1 MVLVAV
7 TTDAGTDTAAQKDD
21 PMLRTREVSD
31 LLGVPENTL
40 RWWRY
45 IGKGPDSFRL
55 GPRRVVYRRS
65 KVMAWL
71 AAQEAAGAKHTM
83 A

>member
-1 MVLVAV
+1 MEES
-7 TTDAGTDTAAQKDD
+7 D
-21 PMLRTREVSD
+21 PMLRTREVAD

-45 IGKGPDSFRL
+45 KGKGPDSFRL
-55 GPRRVVYRRS
+55 GPRRVVYRHS

-71 AAQEAAGAKHTM
+71 AAQETAGATHTM

>member
-1 MVLVAV
+1 MAV
-7 TTDAGTDTAAQKDD
+7 TTVAGTDTAAQDDD
-21 PMLRTREVSD
+21 PMLRTREVSV

-45 IGKGPDSFRL
+45 IGTGPESFRL

-65 KVMAWL
+65 KVLAWL
-71 AAQEAAGAKHTM
+71 AAQEATGAKHTP

>member
-1 MVLVAV
+1 MES
-7 TTDAGTDTAAQKDD
+7 D
-21 PMLRTREVSD
+21 PLLRTREVSD

-55 GPRRVVYRRS
+55 GQRLVVYRRS
-65 KVMAWL
+65 KVLAWL
-71 AAQEAAGAKHTM
+71 AAQEAAGAKRT
-83 A
+83 AA

>member
-1 MVLVAV
+1 MES
-7 TTDAGTDTAAQKDD
+7 D
-21 PMLRTREVSD
+21 PLLRTREVAE

-45 IGKGPDSFRL
+45 VGYGPESFRL

-65 KVMAWL
+65 KVLAWL
-71 AAQEAAGAKHTM
+71 AAQEAAGAKN
-83 A
+83 AAV

>member
-1 MVLVAV
+1 M
-7 TTDAGTDTAAQKDD
+7 DESD

-45 IGKGPDSFRL
+45 TGRGPDSFRL

-65 KVMAWL
+65 KVLTWL
-71 AAQEAAGAKHTM
+71 AAQEAAGANHTM